1 MINPLS
7 LNMLQSQNVKLFDSG
22 IEKTD
27 VNAEG
32 AASASD
38 MTKSFSDF
46 LKNALDGVSAQ
57 EKNVHTM
64 NDQYLI
70 GNVDISQVMV
80 ASQQA
85 ELGLQLTSQVR
96 NKVIEAYQEIMRM
109 QI

>member
-27 VNAEG
+27 VNAPT
-32 AASASD
+32 ASASD

-64 NDQYLI
+64 TDQYLL